1 MQVNPSTLLSSITGN
16 TASILSSSATSVFNE
31 LIDDSKMLDSQYEL
45 LQGKWPEKFDEVILI
60 LPDANG
66 ISDLLLY
73 SLGLRDSDEL
83 EDMISKIMKD
93 EEVKNEN
100 KPLEF
105 SYDEL
110 MNIQLK
116 LVDATDTYQYNKKYK
131 IYESMTDEFH
141 FILMILTQK
150 NCLLIF

>member
-1 MQVNPSTLLSSITGN
+1 
-16 TASILSSSATSVFNE
+16 
-31 LIDDSKMLDSQYEL
+31 MLDSQYEL